1 MAQTLIKAAENITE
15 LIGKTPL
22 VQLNRIDPK
31 MKAQLIA
38 KLEGFNPSHSVK
50 DRTALNMI
58 EKAESKGLITPK
70 VTTLIEPTSGSAGIA
85 LAYICAVKGYS
96 LVLTMPD
103 SMSNERR
110 MLLKAYGAEVILTPG
125 HLGMNGAVQ
134 QALKIAQKTPNSYI
148 LNQFDNDANPEAHRN
163 TTAEEIWADTSGE
176 IDILVAGIGT
186 GGTISGIAQV
196 IKSRKPSFKAIG
208 IEPSKSA
215 VLSGEEAGP
224 HGIQGIG
231 AGFIP
236 RTLDRASIDEI
247 FSVNE
252 EEAIAMARKLALK
265 EGMLCGISS
274 GAAVHVAL
282 QLAKMEENAG
292 KLILVILPDFGERY
306 LSTTLFDHLVD

>member
-1 MAQTLIKAAENITE
+1 MAQTLIKAAENITK

-22 VQLNRIDPK
+22 VQLNRIDPTI
-31 MKAQLIA
+31 KAQLVA
-38 KLEGFNPSHSVK
+38 KVEGFNPSHSVK

-58 EKAESKGLITPK
+58 EKAESTGLITPTI
-70 VTTLIEPTSGSAGIA
+70 TTLIEPTSGSAGIA
-85 LAYICAVKGYS
+85 LAYICAVKGYR

-125 HLGMNGAVQ
+125 HLGMSGAVERAKEIEQ
-134 QALKIAQKTPNSYI
+134 QIPDSFI
-148 LNQFDNDANPEAHRN
+148 LNQFDNEANPEAHRN
-163 TTAEEIWADTSGE
+163 TTAEEIWNDTNGE
-176 IDILVAGIGT
+176 VDILVAGIGT

-196 IKSRKPSFKAIG
+196 IKSRKPSFRAIG
-208 IEPSKSA
+208 IEPSRSA
-215 VLSGEEAGP
+215 VLSGEPPGP

-236 RTLDRASIDEI
+236 RILDRSSIDDVV
-247 FSVNE
+247 SVNE
-252 EEAIAMARKLALK
+252 EDAIAMARILALK
-265 EGMLCGISS
+265 EGLLCGISS

-282 QLAKMEENAG
+282 QLAKKEENAD